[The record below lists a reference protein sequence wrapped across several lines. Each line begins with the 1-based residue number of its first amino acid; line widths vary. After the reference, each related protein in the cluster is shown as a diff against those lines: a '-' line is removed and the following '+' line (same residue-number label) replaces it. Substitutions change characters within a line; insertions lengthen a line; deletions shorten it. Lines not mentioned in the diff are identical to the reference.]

1 MLPKINPTQTS
12 AWKALAAH
20 FEVLKNSSIK
30 SQFENNQ
37 NRFEEFSITQG
48 DILFDYS
55 KNNIN
60 NTTIDHLIQLA
71 NECELPA
78 AIAAMFDG
86 EKINETENRAVLHT
100 ALRNF
105 SSNPVVTDGKNVM
118 PDIRK
123 VLDQMNECC
132 NNIHEGFWKGYT
144 GKNIKYIV
152 IVVVYICVR

>member
-1 MLPKINPTQTS
+1 MLPKINPTQTA

-20 FEVLKNSSIK
+20 FEVLKSGSIK

-60 NTTIDHLIQLA
+60 NTTIEQLIQLA

-78 AIAAMFDG
+78 AIKAMFDG

-105 SSNPVVTDGKNVM
+105 SSKS
-118 PDIRK
+118 
-123 VLDQMNECC
+123 
-132 NNIHEGFWKGYT
+132 H
-144 GKNIKYIV
+144 
-152 IVVVYICVR
+152 